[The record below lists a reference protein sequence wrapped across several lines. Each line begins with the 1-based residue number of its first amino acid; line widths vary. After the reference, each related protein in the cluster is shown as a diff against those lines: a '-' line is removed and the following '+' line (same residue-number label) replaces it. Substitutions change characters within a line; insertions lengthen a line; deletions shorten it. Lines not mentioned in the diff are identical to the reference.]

1 MDSGTVI
8 GIFFLGTAVGALLE
22 SVVRLALKHKLEQDF
37 VDTLK
42 EHVSAEDSRKL

>member
-1 MDSGTVI
+1 MDSGTVM
-8 GIFFLGTAVGALLE
+8 GVFFLGAAVGALLE

-37 VDTLK
+37 VDKLK